1 MEIVK
6 RTLDILEASIKL
18 NKEFSLSDLATLT
31 GLSLDTVRR
40 YVATLVERGYLHQQE
55 RGGNYSLGVEIL
67 KFNTVTGTSMILR
80 DRAFPYLKSLCEEIA
95 ETVHM
100 AVLDGNEA
108 VCISVIPN
116 KGIMFQV
123 VPDEGSRFPIHA
135 TSLGKLLLAYLSDE
149 KIEAMLNSIKFT
161 AYTQNTIIDKNSMK
175 KEIEIIRR
183 NGVSFDDEEYEI
195 GLRSAAAP
203 IRCNNGT
210 VLAGIAFL
218 GISLRISNS
227 KMKQLAP
234 VVKKTSLEISR
245 LLGYT
250 GN

>member
-18 NKEFSLSDLATLT
+18 NKEFSLSDLSTLT
-31 GLSLDTVRR
+31 GLSIDTVRR
-40 YVATLVERGYLHQQE
+40 YVATLVERGYLYQQE

-108 VCISVIPN
+108 LCIAVIPN

-135 TSLGKLLLAYLSDE
+135 TSLGKLLLAYLPDG
-149 KIEAMLNSIKFT
+149 KIEAMLNSIKFIE
-161 AYTQNTIIDKNSMK
+161 YTQNTIKDKYGMK

-203 IRCNNGT
+203 IRSDTGT

-218 GISLRISNS
+218 GISLRISNL

-245 LLGYT
+245 LLGYA